1 MSETRNNRFEIDLD
15 EIERQLRR
23 SADLPVNEPQARPAQ
38 PALGSS
44 ADPLAE
50 LARIV
55 GQDDPF
61 IGILGDGNG
70 TAGAPIA
77 AAHAAV
83 EPVPAPPAG
92 GEAGRTVMP
101 AAVTPRA
108 APASAAPPA
117 LSDEE
122 RGVLGSDSV
131 APLRATRGEA
141 SFDPVVE
148 AYGSHDAALD
158 TDDFRPLPPRHSR
171 ARLVA
176 VLAVLLVTV
185 LGAAAAFTWRR
196 GGVNLASSGPPPL
209 IRADSAPLK
218 VAPENPGGMD
228 IPDQSK
234 QIYEGMAETGKS
246 RVLDR
251 QEQPIDVREMARAMP
266 VPDVPPPA
274 SVPPALPASPPT
286 QSSSGP
292 GPVAAIPGVRE
303 EVSPEGSTSPS
314 PTGTTRAAAR
324 PQNALTALGEPR
336 RVRTVAVRPDGSMLG
351 PPGSAAMSEPT
362 AGVIPTSALPPP
374 ISVATVSVP
383 ANGVSAPSAPAASA
397 SQADAGTPSGPVVA
411 VLPPERPR
419 SDPRV
424 QSASIAAM
432 VESYAAPT
440 QTAAVPSAAAAP
452 DAPAAGGEAAQ
463 PEGPVVSVR
472 PPARPRGLGE
482 RVASADPEEPAA
494 EAPSAGGG
502 TYAVQLAVRP
512 TEQDARAAWDRLGER
527 FAADLGGKPATVTE
541 AQVNGKTVYRVRVTP
556 LSRQDANTLCTR
568 LKSSGGQ
575 CWVVTN

>member
-1 MSETRNNRFEIDLD
+1 MSETRHNRFEIDLD

-23 SADLPVNEPQARPAQ
+23 SADLPLSDPQPRAAQ
-38 PALGSS
+38 PSVGGG

-70 TAGAPIA
+70 SSGKAEPRLAADPEPAIAPA
-77 AAHAAV
+77 A
-83 EPVPAPPAG
+83 P
-92 GEAGRTVMP
+92 RTVIP
-101 AAVTPRA
+101 A
-108 APASAAPPA
+108 APASRPATPQPAPLP
-117 LSDEE
+117 LNDEE
-122 RGVLGSDSV
+122 RGVLGSD
-131 APLRATRGEA
+131 ALRATRAKSG
-141 SFDPVVE
+141 FDPV
-148 AYGSHDAALD
+148 ADTYGSAGGAID
-158 TDDFRPLPPRHSR
+158 TDDFRPLPPRRSR
-171 ARLVA
+171 GRLVA
-176 VLAVLLVTV
+176 VLAVLVVAV

-209 IRADSAPLK
+209 IRADNAPLK

-234 QIYEGMAETGKS
+234 QIYERTAETGKS

-266 VPDVPPPA
+266 VPDVPSAA
-274 SVPPALPASPPT
+274 SVPPALQPPQPA
-286 QSSSGP
+286 SGP
-292 GPVAAIPGVRE
+292 GPLAALPGVRDD
-303 EVSPEGSTSPS
+303 VVPPDAPAPAGQ
-314 PTGTTRAAAR
+314 AR
-324 PQNALTALGEPR
+324 VPPRPPNALTALGEPR
-336 RVRTVAVRPDGSMLG
+336 RVRTVSVRPDGSMLG
-351 PPGSAAMSEPT
+351 PTGSAAMSEPS
-362 AGVIPTSALPPP
+362 AGVIPTTALPPP

-383 ANGVSAPSAPAASA
+383 ANGVPAASSPLA
-397 SQADAGTPSGPVVA
+397 AAPQTDAGTPSGPAVT

-419 SDPRV
+419 SDPRI

-432 VESYAAPT
+432 VESYT
-440 QTAAVPSAAAAP
+440 
-452 DAPAAGGEAAQ
+452 APAETATLPGGAGPAEALPSGGETQ
-463 PEGPVVSVR
+463 PDGPVVAVR
-472 PPARPRGLGE
+472 PPARPRGVGE
-482 RVASADPEEPAA
+482 RVASLDPDGAAA
-494 EAPSAGGG
+494 ETTPAGAG

-512 TEQDARAAWDRLGER
+512 SEQDARAAWDRLGER

-541 AQVNGKTVYRVRVTP
+541 AQVGGKTVYRVRVTP
-556 LSRQDANTLCTR
+556 LSRQDASTLCTR